1 MLMNLGYFHF
11 SGALTYGI
19 LGKHV
24 GRWEQA
30 LEPSAR
36 RSAVSGP
43 PAWRGE
49 TGMTLPR
56 LAYAAVGSAEPVA
69 KPLRSEPHREALDLG
84 RVYAKRPKD
93 SSDTGA
99 GPPNMIRIP
108 EGKFRMGGPPKWALT
123 PTFKEPIFK
132 DPASAITQKS
142 LIREYHK
149 EGPLIVAQED
159 KNVLIAVPQRKKIQ
173 LRNGPATPVYYFLN
187 SGFIGGRILQLNAQS
202 KEWGVAGAE
211 LVVSTVQAVLDMGLQ
226 EQDLSRLIA
235 LHELWQAHKLG
246 WTYRVDVS
254 INHNLLNAIA
264 QPFWG
269 GEPMFASGAVVQ
281 RKFHGETPPK
291 VYRLPLSGPSFL
303 EGLDSGTLS
312 FDLGL
317 PYQIGGHPNPRLFE
331 KRGALEPIRVP
342 GNPLTFPHDLL
353 LTDFSAI
360 ANATEGAEF
369 PIAQRHAAPIIAQ
382 LVERRSV
389 NEPNHLFPASPQV
402 LVFVLK
408 EGMARGGISLLIE
421 PESINCLA
429 FTTFAG
435 NGTPMLTGAADIV
448 MEWLATQT
456 AIQRKSL
463 KLFNVYDWSVLAALF
478 RQNLLDPETHVIES
492 YAGFEKT
499 AETVGAFGRDKLSAA
514 YELQRSGKIKF
525 WNVRG
530 RPNSFLI
537 PRELDLKD

>member
-1 MLMNLGYFHF
+1 LG
-11 SGALTYGI
+11 S
-19 LGKHV
+19 
-24 GRWEQA
+24 QA
-30 LEPSAR
+30 LVPIQ
-36 RSAVSGP
+36 
-43 PAWRGE
+43 
-49 TGMTLPR
+49 TGTAP
-56 LAYAAVGSAEPVA
+56 AEPI
-69 KPLRSEPHREALDLG
+69 PTRISEP
-84 RVYAKRPKD
+84 
-93 SSDTGA
+93 
-99 GPPNMIRIP
+99 GPQIFPIC
-108 EGKFRMGGPPKWALT
+108 GTPKWARF
-123 PTFKEPIFK
+123 PIFNDPIFK

-142 LIREYHK
+142 LIREYRK
-149 EGPLIVAQED
+149 EGPLIVAQEG
-159 KNVLIAVPQRKKIQ
+159 KNVLIAIPQRRKIQ
-173 LRNGPATPVYYFLN
+173 LRNGPATPIYYFLN
-187 SGFIGGRILQLNAQS
+187 DGFIGGRILQLNAQS
-202 KEWGVAGAE
+202 KEWGVADAG
-211 LVVSTVQAVLDMGLQ
+211 LVVSSVQAVLNMGLQ
-226 EQDLSRLIA
+226 KQDLSRLIA
-235 LHELWQAHKLG
+235 FHELWQAHKLG
-246 WTYRVDVS
+246 WTYRVDVN
-254 INHNLLNAIA
+254 INHNLLNATA

-269 GEPMFASGAVVQ
+269 GEPMFVPGAVVQ

-291 VYRLPLSGPSFL
+291 AYRLPLNGPSSF
-303 EGLDSGTLS
+303 EGLDSGILS

-331 KRGALEPIRVP
+331 KRSAPEPLRVL
-342 GNPLTFPHDLL
+342 GNPLTFRHELL
-353 LTDFSAI
+353 LTDFSAM
-360 ANATEGAEF
+360 ANAAEGAEF

-408 EGMARGGISLLIE
+408 EGESRGGISLLIE

-429 FTTFAG
+429 FTTFAVG

-463 KLFNVYDWSVLAALF
+463 KLFNVYDWNVLAALF
-478 RQNLLDPETHVIES
+478 RQNLLDPENHVIES
-492 YAGFEKT
+492 YAGLEKT

-537 PRELDLKD
+537 PRELKPKS